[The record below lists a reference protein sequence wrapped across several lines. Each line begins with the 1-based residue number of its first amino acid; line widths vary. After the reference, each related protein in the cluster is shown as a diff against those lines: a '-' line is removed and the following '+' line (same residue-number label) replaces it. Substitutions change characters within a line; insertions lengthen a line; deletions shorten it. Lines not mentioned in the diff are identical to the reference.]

1 MTAMTM
7 PNDGDAS
14 ELSYKD
20 AELRAYRRLVKQYR
34 DSFEQ
39 IIKTTNNLSVVDI
52 AVKALKMRAEG
63 WE

>member
-1 MTAMTM
+1 MTTM